1 MGKKYNERMLS
12 GKMRKQEFRLLPHI
26 RKDIYGLSPNS
37 EQFYGWQIK
46 KFDIEKY
53 WKYSEGEG
61 VTVAVIDTGC
71 DLDHE
76 DIKPNI
82 VNGYNF
88 INPGKDPQDDNGHG
102 THVAGTI
109 AAINNGIGM
118 VGLAPKAK
126 IMPVKVLSG
135 NGSGPNKAVSDGIVW
150 SVDNGADIIAM
161 SLGSPH
167 PAHQLEKAIEY
178 AKLKKVTVFCAAGN
192 SGIES
197 GIQYPAKYNNTVS
210 IGAIGED
217 LNICEFSC
225 CGEELDF
232 LAPGQNIIS
241 SVPGNRYASMTG
253 TSMANPFAV
262 GCAALL
268 LSYSRKE
275 KFSNIDNKLEC
286 SDDYV
291 KVFSKETEKLNSQSK
306 YAGIRKYE
314 GYGIIK
320 PIV

>member
-1 MGKKYNERMLS
+1 MK
-12 GKMRKQEFRLLPHI
+12 KQEFKLLPHI
-26 RKDIYGLSPNS
+26 RTDLYGLSTNS

-46 KFDIEKY
+46 KFNIEKY

-76 DIKPNI
+76 DIKANI

-88 INPGKDPQDDNGHG
+88 IDPGKDPQDDNGHG

-118 VGLAPKAK
+118 VGLAPKTK
-126 IMPVKVLSG
+126 IMPVKVLAG
-135 NGSGPNKAVSDGIVW
+135 NGSGSNKSVSDGIVW
-150 SVDNGADIIAM
+150 AVDHGADILAM
-161 SLGSPH
+161 SLGSPS
-167 PAHQLEKAIEY
+167 PGTQLEQAIQY
-178 AKLKKVTVFCAAGN
+178 AKRKNVSIFCAAGN

-197 GIQYPAKYNNTVS
+197 GIQYPAKYSDTVS
-210 IGAIGED
+210 VGAIDEN
-217 LNICEFSC
+217 LNICQFSC

-232 LAPGQNIIS
+232 LAPGYNIIS

-262 GCAALL
+262 GCASLL

-275 KFSNIDNKLEC
+275 KFSNIDNRLES

-291 KVFSKETEKLNSQSK
+291 KVFSKGTEKLGNHSK

-320 PIV
+320 PVL